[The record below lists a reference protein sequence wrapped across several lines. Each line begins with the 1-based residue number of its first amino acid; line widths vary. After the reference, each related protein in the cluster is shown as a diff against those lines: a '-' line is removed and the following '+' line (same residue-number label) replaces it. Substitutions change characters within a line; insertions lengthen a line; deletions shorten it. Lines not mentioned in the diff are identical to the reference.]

1 MICTRF
7 GDQMITNNTLGSLVY
22 RIINEYPY
30 IDFMSIEKNT
40 NETMEYQY
48 SEGQVPPV
56 TLEIP
61 SYRTLRVN
69 DDTYVLYT
77 IDLDNFTQ
85 YIKGGANNETSK

>member
-7 GDQMITNNTLGSLVY
+7 GDQVITNNTLGSLVY
-22 RIINEYPY
+22 RIINDYPY

-40 NETMEYQY
+40 NETMDYQY
-48 SEGQVPPV
+48 SEGQVPAV

-69 DDTYVLYT
+69 NDTYVLYAV
-77 IDLDNFTQ
+77 DLDNFTQ
-85 YIKGGANNETSK
+85 YIKGGADNETSE

>member
-7 GDQMITNNTLGSLVY
+7 GDQVITNNTLGSLVY

-40 NETMEYQY
+40 NETMDYQY

-61 SYRTLRVN
+61 SYRTLRIN
-69 DDTYVLYT
+69 DDTYVLYAV
-77 IDLDNFTQ
+77 DLDNFTQ
-85 YIKGGANNETSK
+85 YIKGGVNNETSE